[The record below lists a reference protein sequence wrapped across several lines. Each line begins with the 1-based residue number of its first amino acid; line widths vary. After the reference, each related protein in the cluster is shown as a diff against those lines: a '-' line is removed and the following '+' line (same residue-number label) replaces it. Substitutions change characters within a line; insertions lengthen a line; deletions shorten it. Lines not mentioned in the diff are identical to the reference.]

1 MVEDLLLTISFFV
14 FFLMSI
20 VDVVGAMVCIEEFYG
35 NRE

>member
-1 MVEDLLLTISFFV
+1 MLESLLVTISFFV

-20 VDVVGAMVCIEEFYG
+20 VDVVGVMVCIEEFYG